1 MNAYHLAFLSLTAI
15 FFATALGSGMVFLLK
30 RNLKERVSNMI
41 FGFTSGIMFSAS
53 IFGLIIPAIDS
64 SASQYRLS
72 FIPVV
77 SGILLGSFFL
87 FFLDFGLSRS
97 GKKKGNVKFFTA
109 VTTHNIPEGLAIGLS
124 YSLSLCSSDPTYLLS
139 AISLTI
145 GIALQNIPE
154 SLAVSLTLYES
165 GLSKGKSFLLG
176 VLSGIVEPIFGLIGL
191 FLSVNI
197 DFLLPWLLSFA
208 GGAMIYITIDELIPG
223 SKKEG
228 QPLYGVW
235 AFILGF
241 CLMIILETL

>member
-72 FIPVV
+72 FLPVV

-97 GKKKGNVKFFTA
+97 GKR
-109 VTTHNIPEGLAIGLS
+109 
-124 YSLSLCSSDPTYLLS
+124 
-139 AISLTI
+139 
-145 GIALQNIPE
+145 
-154 SLAVSLTLYES
+154 
-165 GLSKGKSFLLG
+165 
-176 VLSGIVEPIFGLIGL
+176 
-191 FLSVNI
+191 
-197 DFLLPWLLSFA
+197 
-208 GGAMIYITIDELIPG
+208 
-223 SKKEG
+223 
-228 QPLYGVW
+228 
-235 AFILGF
+235 
-241 CLMIILETL
+241 